1 MHGNEYS
8 ADALLCRQFALP
20 PLASAS
26 ENELVRLATAARG
39 PKLNI
44 TPRQHSEV
52 QRPQLIHGPSA
63 VCILHSSFLIK
74 RAWSTAPIRE
84 GSAVR
89 GRRGLCAGPSPRR
102 RMPPPRPDRAP
113 AMGRGTGGNQVPDY
127 VRAAVTS
134 SVGDPTPSRA
144 SGEKYRGGRCCV
156 QPILKIIGL
165 PAVPAPVRFTRQRS
179 GRQAA
184 VAGQR

>member
-63 VCILHSSFLIK
+63 VCILHSSFLIE

-89 GRRGLCAGPSPRR
+89 GRRGQVQ
-102 RMPPPRPDRAP
+102 AP
-113 AMGRGTGGNQVPDY
+113 ARGAGC
-127 VRAAVTS
+127 
-134 SVGDPTPSRA
+134 TPARIERQQWGEAREAIRSRIMCA
-144 SGEKYRGGRCCV
+144 
-156 QPILKIIGL
+156 
-165 PAVPAPVRFTRQRS
+165 
-179 GRQAA
+179 
-184 VAGQR
+184 